1 MLQAQRLCLSSMAGQ
16 SMGNSFDYVMRQRRD
31 FDFLH
36 LVAWCRTQFYHH
48 HRKQRLH
55 RAGVLWIV
63 PKQSSELCSGW
74 AIELKYSV
82 DNSKGRTCVG
92 RVYCRHSLVAG
103 GGLVW
108 GGVYAEPV
116 YGFHRFSPAYGPFCQ
131 EVSLHYLDARK
142 IEFLMVGYH
151 GAPAVKKSYT
161 GLGQTPRI
169 FPER

>member
-1 MLQAQRLCLSSMAGQ
+1 
-16 SMGNSFDYVMRQRRD
+16 
-31 FDFLH
+31 
-36 LVAWCRTQFYHH
+36 
-48 HRKQRLH
+48 
-55 RAGVLWIV
+55 
-63 PKQSSELCSGW
+63 
-74 AIELKYSV
+74 
-82 DNSKGRTCVG
+82 
-92 RVYCRHSLVAG
+92 
-103 GGLVW
+103 VW

-116 YGFHRFSPAYGPFCQ
+116 YGFHCFSPAYGPFCQ